1 MPLSNSIKGLQ
12 NIKSMHSISKSGI
25 PNKEDSDFL
34 KLYVLEKEKGRLL
47 NEETRVRVR
56 LDVIQKRLDEI
67 QEISNENIDLKQFL
81 EKAEKTD
88 KSNKENWQTM
98 SIDY

>member
-12 NIKSMHSISKSGI
+12 NIKSMHSVNKSGI

-34 KLYVLEKEKGRLL
+34 KLYILEKEKGRLQ
-47 NEETRVRVR
+47 NEEIRALQR
-56 LDVIQKRLDEI
+56 LEVIQKRVNEI
-67 QEISNENIDLKQFL
+67 QEINNENIGLKQL
-81 EKAEKTD
+81 IEKTKKTD
-88 KSNKENWQTM
+88 KNNKEDWQTM

>member
-12 NIKSMHSISKSGI
+12 NIKSMHSVNKSGI

-34 KLYVLEKEKGRLL
+34 KIYILEKEKGRLK
-47 NEETRVRVR
+47 NEELRAIQR
-56 LDVIQKRLDEI
+56 LEVIQKRLTEI
-67 QEISNENIDLKQFL
+67 REFTNENLGLRQPI
-81 EKAEKTD
+81 EKDKKTD
-88 KSNKENWQTM
+88 KNNKEDWQTM

>member
-12 NIKSMHSISKSGI
+12 NIKSMQSVNKSGI

-34 KLYVLEKEKGRLL
+34 KLYILEKEKGRLQ
-47 NEETRVRVR
+47 NEEIRALQR
-56 LDVIQKRLDEI
+56 LEVIQKRVNEI
-67 QEISNENIDLKQFL
+67 QEINNENIGLKQL
-81 EKAEKTD
+81 IEKTKKTD
-88 KSNKENWQTM
+88 KNNKEDWQTM

>member
-12 NIKSMHSISKSGI
+12 NIKSMQSVNKSGI

-34 KLYVLEKEKGRLL
+34 KLYILEKEKGRLQ
-47 NEETRVRVR
+47 NEEIRALQR
-56 LDVIQKRLDEI
+56 LEVIQKRVNEI
-67 QEISNENIDLKQFL
+67 QEISNENIGLKQL
-81 EKAEKTD
+81 IEKTKKTD
-88 KSNKENWQTM
+88 KNNKEDWQTM